1 MLCHQL
7 SLRVPPPHPL
17 SHLQKTQYVRS
28 MRNRDRPH
36 SAPPAHQS
44 RTHRQCWLRVQ
55 HLGTLGLAGWAVSV
69 IPLYAYLSSCLS
81 HKLKVFLCH
90 FFPLKCDPALQQLMR
105 YNLAALG
112 EVLKHVYVS
121 ERS

>member
-1 MLCHQL
+1 MSAACTTETGHIRPHLLTGHERIANAGSACNT
-7 SLRVPPPHPL
+7 RVP
-17 SHLQKTQYVRS
+17 S
-28 MRNRDRPH
+28 D
-36 SAPPAHQS
+36 
-44 RTHRQCWLRVQ
+44 
-55 HLGTLGLAGWAVSV
+55 WAVSV
-69 IPLYAYLSSCLS
+69 IPLSAYLSSCLS

-105 YNLAALG
+105 YNLAVLG